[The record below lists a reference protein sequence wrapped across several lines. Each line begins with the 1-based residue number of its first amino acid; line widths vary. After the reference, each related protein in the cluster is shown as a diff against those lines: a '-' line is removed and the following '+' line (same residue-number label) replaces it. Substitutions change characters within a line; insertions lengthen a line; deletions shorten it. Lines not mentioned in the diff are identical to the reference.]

1 MTAQDYISGTVKIT
15 DPAVEDLVQMVKVLQ
30 KENEAL
36 RKELK
41 AYKDASREELLDD
54 VCNGMTP
61 WMGGVR

>member
-1 MTAQDYISGTVKIT
+1 MTAQDYISGTVKVT
-15 DPAVEDLVQMVKVLQ
+15 DPAVEDLVQMVKALQ

-41 AYKDASREELLDD
+41 AYKDESREDLLDD

-61 WMGGVR
+61 WMRGLR